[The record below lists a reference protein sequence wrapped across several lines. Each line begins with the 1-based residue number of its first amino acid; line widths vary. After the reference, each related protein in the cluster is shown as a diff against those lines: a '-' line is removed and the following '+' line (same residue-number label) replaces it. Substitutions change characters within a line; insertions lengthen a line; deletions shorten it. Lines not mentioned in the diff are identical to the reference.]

1 MCVCVCVC
9 VCDACVYCVFVCTC
23 MYVCLFVCLFVYECY
38 VCVILDVSALS
49 VGVGGVWR
57 IEAGSYKCVCVA
69 CVYCVF
75 VCTCMYVCLF
85 VCLCVYEWYV
95 CVTSVVSAL
104 SAGVGGVLRIE
115 AGSYECVC
123 VACVYCVFVCTCMY
137 VCLFVCLCV
146 YEWYVCV
153 TSVVSALSAD
163 VGGVL
168 RIEAGSYECVCVA
181 CVYCVF
187 VCTCMYVCLFVC
199 LCVYEWYVCVTSV
212 VSALSAGVG
221 GVLRIEAGSYEC
233 VCVACVYFVFMCT
246 CMYVCLFVCLFVYE
260 CYVCVILV
268 ASALSVGVGGVWR
281 IEAGS
286 YECVCVA
293 CV

>member
-1 MCVCVCVC
+1 MSVC

-38 VCVILDVSALS
+38 VCKILVVSALS

-95 CVTSVVSAL
+95 CVTSVV
-104 SAGVGGVLRIE
+104 
-115 AGSYECVC
+115 Y
-123 VACVYCVFVCTCMY
+123 
-137 VCLFVCLCV
+137 
-146 YEWYVCV
+146 
-153 TSVVSALSAD
+153 ALSAD

-233 VCVACVYFVFMCT
+233 VCVACVYFVFVCT
-246 CMYVCLFVCLFVYE
+246 CMYVCLFVCLFV
-260 CYVCVILV
+260 CVRVLRVCDI
-268 ASALSVGVGGVWR
+268 S
-281 IEAGS
+281 
-286 YECVCVA
+286 CVCSLCRCGWSVEN
-293 CV
+293 